1 MKLLVSKLTKL
12 QFEENKK
19 VEIFFLI
26 YSKKIANKI
35 LMNNA
40 EVYQFVNCYIYR
52 IQNSFGERRILSMLI
67 PCQGIT
73 FPNELRNVYLL
84 SSEQKLLVYEVV
96 HQKLGNPPTELLLP
110 NVEDLRSEVSS
121 VSQSVWTYIIWWNS
135 FSEESEIISNI
146 NTIKETFNRGYLNL
160 VMVNMSETAFLWLCE
175 FNDAVTDLHFYNTYV
190 SDTAVSA

>member
-1 MKLLVSKLTKL
+1 
-12 QFEENKK
+12 
-19 VEIFFLI
+19 
-26 YSKKIANKI
+26 
-35 LMNNA
+35 MNNA

-73 FPNELRNVYLL
+73 FPNELRNVYRL

-96 HQKLGNPPTELLLP
+96 HQKLGNPPTELLWP
-110 NVEDLRSEVSS
+110 TFEDLRSKVYS

-135 FSEESEIISNI
+135 FSEESEVINNI
-146 NTIKETFNRGYLNL
+146 NTIKETSNRGYLNL
-160 VMVNMSETAFLWLCE
+160 VVVNLSETGLNWICE
-175 FNDAVTDLHFYNTYV
+175 FSNVVTDLHFYNTYV